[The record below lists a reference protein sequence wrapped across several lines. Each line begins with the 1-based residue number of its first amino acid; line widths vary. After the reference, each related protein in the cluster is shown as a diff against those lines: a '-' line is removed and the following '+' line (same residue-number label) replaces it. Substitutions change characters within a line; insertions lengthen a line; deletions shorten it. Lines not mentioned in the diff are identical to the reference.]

1 MKGKQYMKEEIID
14 KITSVIL
21 FLVIIGIFAV
31 IIVFSII
38 AIQEFS
44 GGEEA
49 LAFTENL
56 GNITTAASNE
66 KTVEDDIEVPEIV
79 ENPISSI
86 EKNNSNTNTDYS
98 NVQVDKYFYNQLDE
112 KSRIIYR
119 AFESN
124 KEQMKTGTYQI
135 ELGTSFSDILS
146 QSNGQEK
153 LGEYYQSAIEAYT
166 YDNPEI
172 FYLSPKKMY
181 LNIETTTRGGVS
193 TYNVYINSGNEV
205 NYLTD
210 EFNSKQAIDQA
221 ITQIEQM
228 KNQIIQNRTGNTY
241 EDVKMVHDYLVDNI
255 SYDSSLSKQNIYNIY
270 GALVN
275 RECVCEGYARAFK
288 YLLDELNIPCVMVI
302 GTATN
307 SQGETENHA
316 WNYVQLNGNWYAV
329 DSTWD
334 DPVVIGGG
342 TASEESR
349 YKYFLVGRE
358 VIDQDHSPSGQF
370 TEGGKIFSYPNVTY
384 ESYSN

>member
-1 MKGKQYMKEEIID
+1 MKEEIVD

-31 IIVFSII
+31 IIVFAII

-44 GGEEA
+44 GDDEA
-49 LAFTENL
+49 LAFVENF
-56 GNITTAASNE
+56 GNVTTVTNDE
-66 KTVEDDIEVPEIV
+66 KTVEDDIEVPAIV

-86 EKNNSNTNTDYS
+86 GRNNNTNTDYS
-98 NVQVDKYFYNQLDE
+98 NVQVDKYFYNQLEE

-135 ELGTSFSDILS
+135 ELGDSFSDTLS
-146 QSNGQEK
+146 QSNGQEQ

-181 LNIETTTRGGVS
+181 LNIETTTRGGTS

-205 NYLTD
+205 NYLSE
-210 EFNSKQAIDQA
+210 EFSSKEEIDQA
-221 ITQIEQM
+221 MAQIEQV
-228 KNQIIQNRTGNTY
+228 KNQIVQSKTGNIY
-241 EDVKMVHDYLVDNI
+241 EDIKMVHDYLVDNI
-255 SYDSSLSKQNIYNIY
+255 NYESSLSKENIYNIY

-288 YLLDELNIPCVMVI
+288 YLLDELDIACVMVI

-342 TASEESR
+342 TASAESR

-370 TEGGKIFSYPNVTY
+370 TEGGKVFSYPNVTY
-384 ESYSN
+384 ESYSNYR

>member
-1 MKGKQYMKEEIID
+1 MKEEIID

-21 FLVIIGIFAV
+21 FLLIIGIFAV

-44 GGEEA
+44 GEEKA
-49 LAFTENL
+49 LAFIENP
-56 GNITTAASNE
+56 GNVSTVASDE

-86 EKNNSNTNTDYS
+86 EKNNNSTNTDYS

-124 KEQMKTGTYQI
+124 KEQLKTGTYQI

-193 TYNVYINSGNEV
+193 TYNVYINSGNEA
-205 NYLTD
+205 NYLTE
-210 EFNSKQAIDQA
+210 EFNSKQAVDQA
-221 ITQIEQM
+221 IMQIEQV
-228 KNQIIQNRTGNTY
+228 KNQILQNKTGNTY
-241 EDVKMVHDYLVDNI
+241 EDVKLVHDYLVDNI

-288 YLLDELNIPCVMVI
+288 YLLDELDIPCVMVI

-370 TEGGKIFSYPNVTY
+370 TEGGKIFSYPNLNY

>member
-1 MKGKQYMKEEIID
+1 MKGKNNMKEEIMD

-31 IIVFSII
+31 IIVFAII

-44 GGEEA
+44 GDDEA
-49 LAFTENL
+49 LAFVENF
-56 GNITTAASNE
+56 GNVATVTNDE

-79 ENPISSI
+79 ENPINSI
-86 EKNNSNTNTDYS
+86 ERNNNTNTDYS
-98 NVQVDKYFYNQLDE
+98 NVQVDKYFYNQLEE

-135 ELGTSFSDILS
+135 ELGDSFSDTLS
-146 QSNGQEK
+146 QSNGQEQ

-181 LNIETTTRGGVS
+181 LNIETTTRGGNS
-193 TYNVYINSGNEV
+193 TYNVYINSGNQA
-205 NYLTD
+205 NYLAD

-221 ITQIEQM
+221 TAQIEQV
-228 KNQIIQNRTGNTY
+228 KNQIVQNRTGNTY
-241 EDVKMVHDYLVDNI
+241 EDIKMVHDYLVDNI
-255 SYDSSLSKQNIYNIY
+255 NYESSLSKENIYNIY

-302 GTATN
+302 GTGTN

-342 TASEESR
+342 TASEQSR

-370 TEGGKIFSYPNVTY
+370 TENGKIFSYPNVTY

>member
-1 MKGKQYMKEEIID
+1 MKEELKD

-21 FLVIIGIFAV
+21 FLIIIGIFSALV
-31 IIVFSII
+31 VFCII
-38 AIQEFS
+38 AVQEFF
-44 GGEEA
+44 GENQE
-49 LAFTENL
+49 LAFAEASEN
-56 GNITTAASNE
+56 ISNSEGE
-66 KTVEDDIEVPEIV
+66 KTVEDDIETPEIV
-79 ENPISSI
+79 ENPIDQI
-86 EKNNSNTNTDYS
+86 EKTTNTNDYS

-135 ELGTSFSDILS
+135 ELGTSFSDVLS

-166 YDNPEI
+166 YDNAEV
-172 FYLSPKKMY
+172 FYLSPRKMY
-181 LNIETTTRGGVS
+181 LNIETTTKGGDS
-193 TYNVYINSGNEV
+193 TYNVYINSGSEA
-205 NYLTD
+205 NYLTE

-221 ITQIEQM
+221 ISQIEQV
-228 KNQIIQNRTGNTY
+228 KNQILQNKTGNTF
-241 EDVKMVHDYLVDNI
+241 EDVKMIHDYLVDTIN
-255 SYDSSLSKQNIYNIY
+255 YDSSLSKQNIYNIY

-288 YLLDELNIPCVMVI
+288 YLLDELDIPCVMII

-316 WNYVQLNGNWYAV
+316 WNYVQLNGAWYAV
-329 DSTWD
+329 DTTWN
-334 DPVVIGGG
+334 DPVVVGGG
-342 TASEESR
+342 TASEESK

-358 VIDQDHSPSGQF
+358 IMDQDHSPSGQF
-370 TEGGKIFSYPNVTY
+370 TDDGKIFSYPNL
-384 ESYSN
+384 SNANYSN

>member
-1 MKGKQYMKEEIID
+1 MKGNNNMKEEIID

-21 FLVIIGIFAV
+21 FLIIMGIFSV
-31 IIVFSII
+31 VIVFSII

-44 GGEEA
+44 AEDEE
-49 LAFTENL
+49 LAFVENSR
-56 GNITTAASNE
+56 NITVSEE
-66 KTVEDDIEVPEIV
+66 KTVEDDIQVPAIV

-86 EKNNSNTNTDYS
+86 EKNNNNTNTDYS
-98 NVQVDKYFYNQLDE
+98 NVQVDKYFYNQLNE

-166 YDNPEI
+166 YDNAEV

-193 TYNVYINSGNEV
+193 TYDVYINSGNEA
-205 NYLTD
+205 NYLTE
-210 EFNSKQAIDQA
+210 EFSSKAEVDQA
-221 ITQIEQM
+221 IEQIEQI
-228 KNQIIQNRTGNTY
+228 KNQILQNQTGNTY
-241 EDVKMVHDYLVDNI
+241 EDIKMIHDYLVDNI
-255 SYDSSLSKQNIYNIY
+255 NYESSLSKQNIYNIY

-288 YLLDELNIPCVMVI
+288 YLLDELNIPCIMVI
-302 GTATN
+302 GTGTN
-307 SQGETENHA
+307 TQGETENHA
-316 WNYVQLNGNWYAV
+316 WNYVQLDGKWYAV
-329 DSTWD
+329 DTTWD

-342 TASEESR
+342 TASEESK

-358 VIDQDHSPSGQF
+358 IIDQDHSPSGQF
-370 TEGGKIFSYPNVTY
+370 TEDGKIFSYPNVTY
-384 ESYSN
+384 ENYNH

>member
-1 MKGKQYMKEEIID
+1 MKREIID
-14 KITSVIL
+14 KITSLIL
-21 FLVIIGIFAV
+21 FLVVMGIFAV

-44 GGEEA
+44 KEDEQ
-49 LAFTENL
+49 LAFSGDS
-56 GNITTAASNE
+56 GNVSTITSDE

-86 EKNNSNTNTDYS
+86 NNNNNNTNTDYS

-172 FYLSPKKMY
+172 FYLSPKKMF
-181 LNIETTTRGGVS
+181 LNIETTTRGENS
-193 TYNVYINSGNEV
+193 TYNVYINSGNEA
-205 NYLTD
+205 NYLAE

-221 ITQIEQM
+221 FAQIEQVR
-228 KNQIIQNRTGNTY
+228 NQIMQNKTGNTY
-241 EDVKMVHDYLVDNI
+241 EDIKMVHDYLVDNI
-255 SYDSSLSKQNIYNIY
+255 NYDSSLSKQNIYSIY

-302 GTATN
+302 GTGTN

-329 DSTWD
+329 DATWD

-370 TEGGKIFSYPNVTY
+370 TENGKIFSYPNVNY
-384 ESYSN
+384 ENYNH

>member
-1 MKGKQYMKEEIID
+1 MKEEIID

-21 FLVIIGIFAV
+21 FLLIIGIFAV

-44 GGEEA
+44 REEKA
-49 LAFTENL
+49 LAFIENP
-56 GNITTAASNE
+56 GNVSTVASDE

-86 EKNNSNTNTDYS
+86 EKNNNSTNTDYS

-124 KEQMKTGTYQI
+124 KEQLKTGTYQI

-193 TYNVYINSGNEV
+193 TYNVYINSGNEA
-205 NYLTD
+205 NYLTE
-210 EFNSKQAIDQA
+210 EFNSKQAVDQA
-221 ITQIEQM
+221 IMQIEQV
-228 KNQIIQNRTGNTY
+228 KNQILQNKTGNTY
-241 EDVKMVHDYLVDNI
+241 EDVKLVHDYLVDNI

-275 RECVCEGYARAFK
+275 RECVCEG
-288 YLLDELNIPCVMVI
+288 
-302 GTATN
+302 
-307 SQGETENHA
+307 
-316 WNYVQLNGNWYAV
+316 
-329 DSTWD
+329 
-334 DPVVIGGG
+334 
-342 TASEESR
+342 
-349 YKYFLVGRE
+349 
-358 VIDQDHSPSGQF
+358 
-370 TEGGKIFSYPNVTY
+370 
-384 ESYSN
+384 

>member
-1 MKGKQYMKEEIID
+1 MKEEIID

-31 IIVFSII
+31 VIVFSII

-44 GGEEA
+44 GDDEA
-49 LAFTENL
+49 LAFVENF
-56 GNITTAASNE
+56 GNVTTVTNDE
-66 KTVEDDIEVPEIV
+66 KTVEDDIEVPAIV

-86 EKNNSNTNTDYS
+86 GRNNNTNTDYS
-98 NVQVDKYFYNQLDE
+98 NVQVDKYFYNQLEE

-181 LNIETTTRGGVS
+181 LNIETTTRGGTS

-205 NYLTD
+205 NYLSE
-210 EFNSKQAIDQA
+210 EFSSKEEIDQA
-221 ITQIEQM
+221 MAQIEQV
-228 KNQIIQNRTGNTY
+228 KNQIVQSKTGNIY
-241 EDVKMVHDYLVDNI
+241 EDIKMVHDYLVDNI
-255 SYDSSLSKQNIYNIY
+255 NYESSLSKENIYNIY

-288 YLLDELNIPCVMVI
+288 YLLDELDIPCVMVI

-342 TASEESR
+342 TASAESR

-370 TEGGKIFSYPNVTY
+370 TEGGKVFSYPNVTY

>member
-1 MKGKQYMKEEIID
+1 MKEEIID

-21 FLVIIGIFAV
+21 FLIIMGIFSV
-31 IIVFSII
+31 VIVFSII

-44 GGEEA
+44 AEDEE
-49 LAFTENL
+49 LAFADNS
-56 GNITTAASNE
+56 GNATVSEE
-66 KTVEDDIEVPEIV
+66 KTVEDDIQVPAIV

-86 EKNNSNTNTDYS
+86 EKSNSSTNTDYS

-166 YDNPEI
+166 YDNAEV

-193 TYNVYINSGNEV
+193 TYDVYINSGNEA
-205 NYLTD
+205 NYLTE
-210 EFNSKQAIDQA
+210 EFSSKAEVDQA
-221 ITQIEQM
+221 IAQIEQV
-228 KNQIIQNRTGNTY
+228 KNQILQNKTGNTY
-241 EDVKMVHDYLVDNI
+241 EDIKMVHDYLVDSIN
-255 SYDSSLSKQNIYNIY
+255 YESSLSKQNIYNIY

-288 YLLDELNIPCVMVI
+288 YLLDELNIPCIMVI
-302 GTATN
+302 GTGTN

-316 WNYVQLNGNWYAV
+316 WNYVQLGGNWYAV
-329 DSTWD
+329 DTTWD

-358 VIDQDHSPSGQF
+358 IIDQDHSPSGQF

-384 ESYSN
+384 ESYSS

>member
-1 MKGKQYMKEEIID
+1 MKEEIID

-31 IIVFSII
+31 VIVFSII

-44 GGEEA
+44 EEDEEF
-49 LAFTENL
+49 AFVENS
-56 GNITTAASNE
+56 GNVDTVTSEE
-66 KTVEDDIEVPEIV
+66 KTVEDNIEVPEIV
-79 ENPISSI
+79 ENPINSI
-86 EKNNSNTNTDYS
+86 EKSNSNANTDYS

-181 LNIETTTRGGVS
+181 LNIETTTRGGTS
-193 TYNVYINSGNEV
+193 TYNVYINSGNEA
-205 NYLTD
+205 NYVVE
-210 EFNSKQAIDQA
+210 EFNSKQAIDEA
-221 ITQIEQM
+221 IAQIEQV
-228 KNQIIQNRTGNTY
+228 KNQIIQNKTGNTY
-241 EDVKMVHDYLVDNI
+241 EDIKMVHDYLVDTI

-270 GALVN
+270 GALVS

-288 YLLDELNIPCVMVI
+288 YLLDELDIPCVMVI

-342 TASEESR
+342 MASAESR

-370 TEGGKIFSYPNVTY
+370 TEGGKVFSYPNVTY

>member
-1 MKGKQYMKEEIID
+1 MKEEIID

-21 FLVIIGIFAV
+21 FLIIMGIFSV
-31 IIVFSII
+31 VIVFSII

-44 GGEEA
+44 AEDEE
-49 LAFTENL
+49 LAFADNS
-56 GNITTAASNE
+56 GNATVSEE
-66 KTVEDDIEVPEIV
+66 KTVEDDIQVPAIV

-86 EKNNSNTNTDYS
+86 EKSNSSTNTDYS

-166 YDNPEI
+166 YDNAEV

-193 TYNVYINSGNEV
+193 TYDVYINSGNEV
-205 NYLTD
+205 NYLTE
-210 EFNSKQAIDQA
+210 EFSSKAEVDQA
-221 ITQIEQM
+221 IAQIEQV
-228 KNQIIQNRTGNTY
+228 KNQILQNKTGNTY
-241 EDVKMVHDYLVDNI
+241 EDIKMVHDYLVDSIN
-255 SYDSSLSKQNIYNIY
+255 YESSLSKQNIYNIY

-288 YLLDELNIPCVMVI
+288 YLLDELNIPCIMVI
-302 GTATN
+302 GTGTN

-316 WNYVQLNGNWYAV
+316 WNYVQLGGNWYAV
-329 DSTWD
+329 DTTWD

-358 VIDQDHSPSGQF
+358 IIDQDHSPSGQF

-384 ESYSN
+384 ESYSS

>member
-1 MKGKQYMKEEIID
+1 MKGKNNMKEEIMD

-31 IIVFSII
+31 IIVFAII

-44 GGEEA
+44 GDDEA
-49 LAFTENL
+49 LAFVENF
-56 GNITTAASNE
+56 GNVATVTNDE

-79 ENPISSI
+79 ENPINSI
-86 EKNNSNTNTDYS
+86 ERNNNTNTDYS
-98 NVQVDKYFYNQLDE
+98 NVQVDKYFYNQLEE

-135 ELGTSFSDILS
+135 ELGDSFSDTLS
-146 QSNGQEK
+146 QSNGQEQ

-181 LNIETTTRGGVS
+181 LNIETTTRGGNS
-193 TYNVYINSGNEV
+193 TYNVYINSGNQA
-205 NYLTD
+205 NYLAD

-221 ITQIEQM
+221 TAQIEQV
-228 KNQIIQNRTGNTY
+228 KNQIVQNRTGNTY
-241 EDVKMVHDYLVDNI
+241 EDIKMVHDYLVDNI
-255 SYDSSLSKQNIYNIY
+255 NYESSLSKENIYNIY

-302 GTATN
+302 GTGTN

-342 TASEESR
+342 TASEQSR

-370 TEGGKIFSYPNVTY
+370 TENGKIFSYPNVTY
-384 ESYSN
+384 ESYSS

>member
-1 MKGKQYMKEEIID
+1 MKEELKD

-21 FLVIIGIFAV
+21 FLIIIGIFSALV
-31 IIVFSII
+31 VFCII
-38 AIQEFS
+38 AVQEFF
-44 GGEEA
+44 GENQE
-49 LAFTENL
+49 LAFAEASEN
-56 GNITTAASNE
+56 ISNSE
-66 KTVEDDIEVPEIV
+66 GKKTVEDDIETPEIV
-79 ENPISSI
+79 ENPIDQI
-86 EKNNSNTNTDYS
+86 EKTTNMTTNDYS

-135 ELGTSFSDILS
+135 ELGTSFSDVLS

-166 YDNPEI
+166 YDNAEV
-172 FYLSPKKMY
+172 FYLSPRKMY
-181 LNIETTTRGGVS
+181 LNIETTTKGGDS
-193 TYNVYINSGNEV
+193 TYNVYINSGSEA
-205 NYLTD
+205 NYLTE

-221 ITQIEQM
+221 ISQIEQV
-228 KNQIIQNRTGNTY
+228 KNQILQNKTGNTY
-241 EDVKMVHDYLVDNI
+241 EDIKMIHDYLVDTIN
-255 SYDSSLSKQNIYNIY
+255 YDSSLSKQNIYNIY

-288 YLLDELNIPCVMVI
+288 YLLDELDIPCVMII

-316 WNYVQLNGNWYAV
+316 WNYVQLNGAWYAV
-329 DSTWD
+329 DTTWD
-334 DPVVIGGG
+334 DPVVVGGG
-342 TASEESR
+342 TASEESK

-358 VIDQDHSPSGQF
+358 VMDQDHSPSGQF
-370 TEGGKIFSYPNVTY
+370 TDDGKIFSYPNLSNTN
-384 ESYSN
+384 YSN

>member
-1 MKGKQYMKEEIID
+1 MKEEIID

-31 IIVFSII
+31 VIVFSII
-38 AIQEFS
+38 AIQEIWGEDEDLVFAESS
-44 GGEEA
+44 GNVATSG
-49 LAFTENL
+49 
-56 GNITTAASNE
+56 E
-66 KTVEDDIEVPEIV
+66 KTVEDDIEVPAIV

-86 EKNNSNTNTDYS
+86 ETNNNTNTDYS
-98 NVQVDKYFYNQLDE
+98 NVQVDKYFYNQLEE

-135 ELGTSFSDILS
+135 ELGDSFSDTLS
-146 QSNGQEK
+146 QSNGQEQ

-166 YDNPEI
+166 YDNPEV

-181 LNIETTTRGGVS
+181 LNIETTTRGGTT
-193 TYNVYINSGNEV
+193 TYNVFINSGNEA
-205 NYLTD
+205 NYLAE
-210 EFNSKQAIDQA
+210 EFNSKEEIDQA
-221 ITQIEQM
+221 IAQIEQV
-228 KNQIIQNRTGNTY
+228 KNQIVQNRTGNTY
-241 EDVKMVHDYLVDNI
+241 EDIKMVHDYLVDNI

-288 YLLDELNIPCVMVI
+288 YLLDELDIPCVMVI

-316 WNYVQLNGNWYAV
+316 WNYVQLGGNWYAV
-329 DSTWD
+329 DTTWD

-358 VIDQDHSPSGQF
+358 IIDQDHSPSGQF
-370 TEGGKIFSYPNVTY
+370 TEGGKVFSYPNVTY
-384 ESYSN
+384 ESYSNKKKKIINKK

>member
-44 GGEEA
+44 GGGEA

-205 NYLTD
+205 NYLTE
-210 EFNSKQAIDQA
+210 EFNSKQVVDQA

>member
-1 MKGKQYMKEEIID
+1 MKEELKD

-21 FLVIIGIFAV
+21 FLIIIGIFSALV
-31 IIVFSII
+31 VFCII
-38 AIQEFS
+38 AVQEFF
-44 GGEEA
+44 GENQE
-49 LAFTENL
+49 LAFAEASEN
-56 GNITTAASNE
+56 ISNSEGE
-66 KTVEDDIEVPEIV
+66 KTVEDDIETPEIV
-79 ENPISSI
+79 ENPIDQI
-86 EKNNSNTNTDYS
+86 EKTTNMTTNDYS

-135 ELGTSFSDILS
+135 ELGTSFSDVLS

-166 YDNPEI
+166 YDNAEV
-172 FYLSPKKMY
+172 FYLSPRKMY
-181 LNIETTTRGGVS
+181 LNIETTTKGGDS
-193 TYNVYINSGNEV
+193 TYNVYINSGSEA
-205 NYLTD
+205 NYLTE

-221 ITQIEQM
+221 ISQIEQV
-228 KNQIIQNRTGNTY
+228 KNQILQNKTGNTY
-241 EDVKMVHDYLVDNI
+241 EDVKMIHDYLVDTIN
-255 SYDSSLSKQNIYNIY
+255 YDSRLSKQNIYNIY

-288 YLLDELNIPCVMVI
+288 YLLDELDIPCVMII

-316 WNYVQLNGNWYAV
+316 WNYVQLNGAWYAV
-329 DSTWD
+329 DTTWD
-334 DPVVIGGG
+334 DPVVVGGG
-342 TASEESR
+342 TASEESK

-358 VIDQDHSPSGQF
+358 VMDQDHSPSGQF
-370 TEGGKIFSYPNVTY
+370 TDDGKIFSYPNLSNTN
-384 ESYSN
+384 YSN

>member
-1 MKGKQYMKEEIID
+1 MKEEIID
-14 KITSVIL
+14 KFTSVIL

-31 IIVFSII
+31 VIVFSII
-38 AIQEFS
+38 AIQEIWGEDEDLVFAESS
-44 GGEEA
+44 GNVATSG
-49 LAFTENL
+49 
-56 GNITTAASNE
+56 E
-66 KTVEDDIEVPEIV
+66 KTVEDDIEVPAIV

-86 EKNNSNTNTDYS
+86 ETNNNTNTDYS
-98 NVQVDKYFYNQLDE
+98 NVQVDKYFYNQLEE

-135 ELGTSFSDILS
+135 ELGDSFSDTLS
-146 QSNGQEK
+146 QSNGQEQ

-166 YDNPEI
+166 YDNPEV

-181 LNIETTTRGGVS
+181 LNIETTTRGGTT
-193 TYNVYINSGNEV
+193 TYNVFINSGNEA
-205 NYLTD
+205 NYLAE
-210 EFNSKQAIDQA
+210 EFNSKEEIDQA
-221 ITQIEQM
+221 IAQIEQV
-228 KNQIIQNRTGNTY
+228 KNQIVQNRTGNTY
-241 EDVKMVHDYLVDNI
+241 EDIKMVHDYLVDNI

-288 YLLDELNIPCVMVI
+288 YLLDELDIPCVMVI
-302 GTATN
+302 GTGTN

-358 VIDQDHSPSGQF
+358 IIDQDHSPSGQF
-370 TEGGKIFSYPNVTY
+370 TEGGKVFSYPNVSY

>member
-1 MKGKQYMKEEIID
+1 MKEEIID

-21 FLVIIGIFAV
+21 FLIIMGIFSV
-31 IIVFSII
+31 VIVFSII

-44 GGEEA
+44 AEDEE
-49 LAFTENL
+49 LAFADNS
-56 GNITTAASNE
+56 GNATVSEE
-66 KTVEDDIEVPEIV
+66 KTVEDDIQVPAIV

-86 EKNNSNTNTDYS
+86 EKSNSSTNTDYS

-166 YDNPEI
+166 YDNAEV

-193 TYNVYINSGNEV
+193 TYNVYINSGNEA
-205 NYLTD
+205 NYLTE
-210 EFNSKQAIDQA
+210 EFSSKTEVDQA
-221 ITQIEQM
+221 IAQIEQV
-228 KNQIIQNRTGNTY
+228 KNQILQNKTGNTY
-241 EDVKMVHDYLVDNI
+241 EDIKMVHDYLVDSIN
-255 SYDSSLSKQNIYNIY
+255 YESSLSKENIYNIY

-288 YLLDELNIPCVMVI
+288 YLLDELNIPCIMVI
-302 GTATN
+302 GTGTN

-316 WNYVQLNGNWYAV
+316 WNYVQLGGNWYAV
-329 DSTWD
+329 DTTWD

-358 VIDQDHSPSGQF
+358 IIDQDHSPSGQF

-384 ESYSN
+384 ESYSS

>member
-1 MKGKQYMKEEIID
+1 MKEEIID

-38 AIQEFS
+38 AIREIS
-44 GGEEA
+44 GDEEA

-56 GNITTAASNE
+56 GNFTITTSNE

-181 LNIETTTRGGVS
+181 LNIETTTRRDVS

-205 NYLTD
+205 NYLTE
-210 EFNSKQAIDQA
+210 EFNSKQAVDQA
-221 ITQIEQM
+221 ITQIEQI

-241 EDVKMVHDYLVDNI
+241 EDIKMVHDYLVDNI

-329 DSTWD
+329 DTTWD

-342 TASEESR
+342 TASEESK

>member
-1 MKGKQYMKEEIID
+1 MKGNNNMKEEIID

-21 FLVIIGIFAV
+21 FLIIMGIFSV
-31 IIVFSII
+31 VIVFSII

-44 GGEEA
+44 AEDEE
-49 LAFTENL
+49 LAFADNS
-56 GNITTAASNE
+56 GNATVSEE
-66 KTVEDDIEVPEIV
+66 KTVEDDIQVPAIV

-86 EKNNSNTNTDYS
+86 EKSNSSTNTDYS

-166 YDNPEI
+166 YDNAEV

-193 TYNVYINSGNEV
+193 TYDVYINSGNEV
-205 NYLTD
+205 NYLTE
-210 EFNSKQAIDQA
+210 EFSSKAEVDQA
-221 ITQIEQM
+221 IAQIEQV
-228 KNQIIQNRTGNTY
+228 KNQILQNKTGNTY
-241 EDVKMVHDYLVDNI
+241 EDIKMVHDYLVDSIN
-255 SYDSSLSKQNIYNIY
+255 YESSLSKQNIYNIY

-288 YLLDELNIPCVMVI
+288 YLLDELNIPCIMVI
-302 GTATN
+302 GTGTN

-329 DSTWD
+329 DTTWD

-358 VIDQDHSPSGQF
+358 IIDQDHSPSGQF

-384 ESYSN
+384 ESYSS

>member
-1 MKGKQYMKEEIID
+1 MKEEIID
-14 KITSVIL
+14 KFTSVIL

-31 IIVFSII
+31 VIVFSII
-38 AIQEFS
+38 AIQEIWGEDEDLVFAESS
-44 GGEEA
+44 GNVATSG
-49 LAFTENL
+49 
-56 GNITTAASNE
+56 E
-66 KTVEDDIEVPEIV
+66 KTVEDDIEVPAIV

-86 EKNNSNTNTDYS
+86 ETNNNTNTDYS
-98 NVQVDKYFYNQLDE
+98 NVQVDKYFYNQLEE

-135 ELGTSFSDILS
+135 ELGDSFSDTLS
-146 QSNGQEK
+146 QSNGQEQ

-166 YDNPEI
+166 YDNPEV

-181 LNIETTTRGGVS
+181 LNIETTTRGETT
-193 TYNVYINSGNEV
+193 TYNVFINSGNEA
-205 NYLTD
+205 NYLAE
-210 EFNSKQAIDQA
+210 EFNSKEEIDQA
-221 ITQIEQM
+221 IAQIEQV
-228 KNQIIQNRTGNTY
+228 KNQIVQNRTGNTY
-241 EDVKMVHDYLVDNI
+241 EDIKMVHDYLVDNI

-288 YLLDELNIPCVMVI
+288 YLLDELDIPCVMVI

-307 SQGETENHA
+307 SHGETENHA

-342 TASEESR
+342 TASAESR

-358 VIDQDHSPSGQF
+358 VIDQDHSSSGQF
-370 TEGGKIFSYPNVTY
+370 TEDGKVFSYPNLTY

>member
-1 MKGKQYMKEEIID
+1 MKEEIID

-31 IIVFSII
+31 VIVFSII
-38 AIQEFS
+38 AIQEIWGEDEDLVFAESS
-44 GGEEA
+44 GNVATSG
-49 LAFTENL
+49 
-56 GNITTAASNE
+56 E
-66 KTVEDDIEVPEIV
+66 KTVEDDIEVPAIV

-86 EKNNSNTNTDYS
+86 ETNNNTNTDYS
-98 NVQVDKYFYNQLDE
+98 NVQVDKYFYNQLEE

-135 ELGTSFSDILS
+135 ELGDSFSDTLS
-146 QSNGQEK
+146 QSNGQEQ

-166 YDNPEI
+166 YDNPEV

-181 LNIETTTRGGVS
+181 LNIETTTRGGTS
-193 TYNVYINSGNEV
+193 TYNVYINSGNEA
-205 NYLTD
+205 NYLAE
-210 EFNSKQAIDQA
+210 EFNSKEEIDQA
-221 ITQIEQM
+221 IAQIEQV
-228 KNQIIQNRTGNTY
+228 KNQIVQNRTGNTY
-241 EDVKMVHDYLVDNI
+241 EDIKMVHDYLVDNI

-288 YLLDELNIPCVMVI
+288 YLLDELDIPCVMVI
-302 GTATN
+302 GTGTN

-342 TASEESR
+342 TASEQSR

-358 VIDQDHSPSGQF
+358 IIDQDHSPSGQF
-370 TEGGKIFSYPNVTY
+370 TEGGKVFSYPNVTY